1 MVQAV
6 DEALVRWRA
15 GTCNWAEL
23 RGDILKALG
32 IEGDMTIGSDCAP
45 YRTAPPVKRF
55 DFMKAEI
62 LDWATRRVVV
72 PMEDILQLLVE
83 AEEHPC

>member
-1 MVQAV
+1 MVLAI
-6 DEALVRWRA
+6 DAALVRWRA
-15 GTCNWAEL
+15 GNCNWAEL
-23 RGDILKALG
+23 RGEILKAL
-32 IEGDMTIGSDCAP
+32 EVPGDMTIGSDCSP

-55 DFMKAEI
+55 DYMKREI

-72 PMEDILQLLVE
+72 PMEEILQLLVE